1 MLLYAEKKNH
11 MMSVLFRAKSLNTS
25 EKIVALSLIWLTNEE
40 GWASPSSAELAEMC
54 RLHERTVRYTI
65 RSLEK
70 KVDLNFA
77 SYGRRNRYRFPQWDY
92 L

>member
-1 MLLYAEKKNH
+1 MLLFGEKKSH
-11 MMSVLFRAKSLNTS
+11 MMSVLFRAKSLKTS

-40 GWASPSSAELAEMC
+40 GWSSPSGAELAAIC
-54 RLHERTVRYTI
+54 RLHERTVWYTL

-70 KVDLNFA
+70 KIDLSF
-77 SYGRRNRYRFPQWDY
+77 STMGRRNRYRFPQWDY

>member
-1 MLLYAEKKNH
+1 MLLYEEKKSH
-11 MMSVLFRAKSLNTS
+11 MMSVLFRARSLSSS
-25 EKIVALSLIWLTNEE
+25 EKLVALSLIWLTNEQ
-40 GWASPSSAELAEMC
+40 GWSSPSSAELAEMS

-70 KVDLNFA
+70 KIDLNF
-77 SYGRRNRYRFPQWDY
+77 SFSGRRNRYRFPQWDY

>member
-1 MLLYAEKKNH
+1 MLLHVEKKSH
-11 MMSVLFRAKSLNTS
+11 MMAVLFRAQSLNTS

-40 GWASPSSAELAEMC
+40 GWSSPSAAELATMC
-54 RLHERTVRYTI
+54 RLHERTVRYTL

-70 KVDLNFA
+70 KIELNYV
-77 SYGRRNRYRFPQWDY
+77 SSGRRNRYRFPQWDY